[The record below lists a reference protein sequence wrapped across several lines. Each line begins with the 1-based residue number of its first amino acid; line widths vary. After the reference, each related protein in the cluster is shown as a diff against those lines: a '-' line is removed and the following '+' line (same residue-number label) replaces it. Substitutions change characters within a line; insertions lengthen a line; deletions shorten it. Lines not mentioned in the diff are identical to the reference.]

1 MNNFFKKIFKH
12 KKKITS
18 KEKSFLRISEK
29 TKVNKIFKAISEHDD
44 LSEVRYVGGCVR
56 KILNN
61 EEFDDIDLATNINPE
76 LVKNCLKKNNIN
88 FFETGL
94 IHGTITANIDKKN
107 FEITSLRKDL
117 STDGRHAVVK
127 FTDNW
132 IEDSN
137 RRDFTFNA
145 IYSDEEGN
153 LFDPHNGLTD
163 LKNGLVK
170 FIGNPETRIKEDY
183 LRILRYVRFFLNYS
197 KVDHKPEVISS
208 LKKNIN
214 GVIKLSKERLLDELK
229 KLVMS
234 KNFIKLQKDNI
245 SKEIIT
251 TIFPQ
256 IINLNLFKNLNKYSK
271 TLLKDKDFIFILS
284 LLIIDDTDNS
294 SYFLYKFNLSNDDK
308 KRIIFLKKI
317 NTNSSFKE
325 KFSKKN
331 LNQILYFYGK
341 FYLMDMIDFHL
352 LKSNKI
358 NKKLVEIKKYYQS
371 KEKPLFPLKANDLMH
386 KYNLKEG
393 VLLGSKLKELEKL
406 WIKNNFNISNKEIDK
421 VMTD

>member
-12 KKKITS
+12 KKKITP

-145 IYSDEEGN
+145 IYSDKEGN
-153 LFDPHNGLTD
+153 LFDPHNGLMD
-163 LKNGLVK
+163 LK
-170 FIGNPETRIKEDY
+170 R
-183 LRILRYVRFFLNYS
+183 
-197 KVDHKPEVISS
+197 
-208 LKKNIN
+208 
-214 GVIKLSKERLLDELK
+214 
-229 KLVMS
+229 
-234 KNFIKLQKDNI
+234 I
-245 SKEIIT
+245 SKIYW
-251 TIFPQ
+251 
-256 IINLNLFKNLNKYSK
+256 KSR
-271 TLLKDKDFIFILS
+271 
-284 LLIIDDTDNS
+284 NS
-294 SYFLYKFNLSNDDK
+294 N
-308 KRIIFLKKI
+308 
-317 NTNSSFKE
+317 
-325 KFSKKN
+325 
-331 LNQILYFYGK
+331 
-341 FYLMDMIDFHL
+341 
-352 LKSNKI
+352 
-358 NKKLVEIKKYYQS
+358 
-371 KEKPLFPLKANDLMH
+371 
-386 KYNLKEG
+386 
-393 VLLGSKLKELEKL
+393 
-406 WIKNNFNISNKEIDK
+406 
-421 VMTD
+421 